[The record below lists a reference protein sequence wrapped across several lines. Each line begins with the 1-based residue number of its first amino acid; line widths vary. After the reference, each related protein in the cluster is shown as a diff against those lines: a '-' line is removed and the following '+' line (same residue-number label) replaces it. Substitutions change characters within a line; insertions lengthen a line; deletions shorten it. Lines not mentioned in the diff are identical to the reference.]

1 MALVFY
7 WTIEC
12 SLTYQPS
19 IRAHRIRQHLDSR
32 PLPFFNLYPYHPH
45 LVCPRLFRQQMGIII
60 LMERQCNDIADVNF
74 DADNRKTVPRVIMT
88 IIPLN
93 HLLYVYI
100 MYFRHAF
107 DAMRK
112 IYIQFSS
119 LIYYPLS
126 LRLMN

>member
-1 MALVFY
+1 
-7 WTIEC
+7 
-12 SLTYQPS
+12 
-19 IRAHRIRQHLDSR
+19 
-32 PLPFFNLYPYHPH
+32 
-45 LVCPRLFRQQMGIII
+45 
-60 LMERQCNDIADVNF
+60 MERQCNDIADVNF

-126 LRLMN
+126 FRLMN